1 MLSPEATPDAPDRR
15 PGPEDRQSLRWLLGL
30 ARSGRAAMGLAVLQG
45 VAGALLLVAQAA
57 LLAEI
62 LQAVIMA
69 RRSPAALGRPFA
81 LLVGVI
87 LARAALSWGREA
99 AGFAAGERVRGE
111 VRRRLLA
118 RLAALGPAFTSR
130 QSTGGLAAAV
140 IEHVE
145 ALQGFYAH
153 YLPQVALAVLVPAIV
168 AAWVFPVSWAAA
180 GLLLLAAPLIP
191 LFMVLVGRGTESIA
205 QRNFQALA
213 RLSAHFLDVLQ
224 GLATLKLLHRGRD
237 QARVVARAAD
247 DYRRRT
253 MQVLRVAFLS
263 AAVLEFFSSMGI
275 ALVAV
280 YLGLHYLGYL
290 NFGAYGRALTLEQ
303 GFFIL
308 LLAPEFFLPLR
319 ELGTFYH
326 ARAEAVGAGKEIR
339 RLLDRPGPPP
349 RPGGHRLP
357 VSRGMRVD
365 LDGVRFAYDQG
376 RRPVLEGI
384 SLHLAPGERVA
395 LVGASGAGKTTL
407 LHLLMGFQTP
417 QAGTIRAGGVD
428 LEALDPGDWR
438 RHVAWIGQNPV
449 LFHGTLGANIRMGNP
464 QASPAALAAA
474 MCAARVE
481 EFARRLPQGLD
492 SPVGEKGVGLSRG
505 QAQRVALARAFLKDA
520 PLLLLDE
527 PTTGLDTENEALVL
541 EAMGTLMAGRTVLYA
556 THRLENLPRAERIVV
571 LEAGRI
577 AAQGSYADLAAAG
590 GAWARLTRAGGPAGA
605 P

>member
-1 MLSPEATPDAPDRR
+1 MMSPEAIPDAADPR
-15 PGPEDRQSLRWLLGL
+15 PGPEDRQALRWLLGL
-30 ARSGRAAMGLAVLQG
+30 APNGAVAMGLVVLQG

-57 LLAEI
+57 LLAGI
-62 LQAVIMA
+62 LQAVIIEQRA
-69 RRSPAALGRPFA
+69 PAALGRSFA

-87 LARAALSWGREA
+87 LARAALAWGREA
-99 AGFAAGERVRGE
+99 AGFAAGERVRAR
-111 VRRRLLA
+111 VRRTLLE
-118 RLAALGPAFTSR
+118 RLAALGPAYTVR
-130 QSTGGLAAAV
+130 QSTGGLAAAA

-145 ALQGFYAH
+145 ALQGFFAH
-153 YLPQVALAVLVPAIV
+153 YLPQVALAVLVPLIV
-168 AAWVFPVSWAAA
+168 AFCVFPVSWAAA

-191 LFMVLVGRGTESIA
+191 LFMVLVGMGAESVA

-224 GLATLKLLHRGRD
+224 GLSTLKLLLRSRD

-290 NFGAYGRALTLEQ
+290 DFGAYGRTLTLEQ

-319 ELGTFYH
+319 ELGTHYH

-339 RLLDRPGPPP
+339 GLLTRPVP
-349 RPGGHRLP
+349 RTGGGLGRVP
-357 VSRGMRVD
+357 VSRG
-365 LDGVRFAYDQG
+365 LGIALEGVRFAYDQG

-384 SLHLAPGERVA
+384 SLHLAPGERLA

-407 LHLLMGFQTP
+407 LHLLLGFQTP
-417 QAGTIRAGGVD
+417 GAGSIRANGVD
-428 LEALDPGDWR
+428 LETLDPEDWR
-438 RHVAWIGQNPV
+438 RHLAWIGQNPV
-449 LFHGTLGANIRMGNP
+449 LFHGSLEANIRMGNP
-464 QASPAALAAA
+464 QASAEALAAA
-474 MCAARVE
+474 VKAARVD
-481 EFARRLPQGLD
+481 EFARRLPHGLD
-492 SPVGEKGVGLSRG
+492 TPVGEKGVGLSRG
-505 QAQRVALARAFLKDA
+505 QIQRVALARAFLKDA

-527 PTTGLDTENEALVL
+527 PTTGLDAENEVLVL
-541 EAMGTLMAGRTVLYA
+541 DAMQALTSGRTVLYA

-571 LEAGRI
+571 LEDGRI
-577 AAQGSYADLAAAG
+577 AAQGTHADLAAAG
-590 GAWARLTRAGGPAGA
+590 GAWERLTRAGGKAEA